1 MTAQECLKYIVKELH
16 TVVFSTVDEKGY
28 PVTCAID
35 MMDGDE
41 SSLYFLTARGK
52 QFFSRLK
59 ANRHIA
65 FTALRGKDTLS
76 SIAVSVQGEVKE
88 LGSGR
93 VEDLFQK
100 NSYMYEIYPTR
111 QSREALTVFQIY
123 RGRGEWFDLSKKPI
137 ERFDFSFGEASRKQ
151 EGYVITRKCI
161 HCGVCSQTCPQQCI
175 DVAAG
180 VIRQQN
186 CLHCG
191 NCYRRCPVKAVERRG
206 RGDTE

>member
-76 SIAVSVQGEVKE
+76 SIAVSVQGEAKE

-100 NSYMYEIYPTR
+100 NS
-111 QSREALTVFQIY
+111 
-123 RGRGEWFDLSKKPI
+123 
-137 ERFDFSFGEASRKQ
+137 
-151 EGYVITRKCI
+151 
-161 HCGVCSQTCPQQCI
+161 
-175 DVAAG
+175 
-180 VIRQQN
+180 
-186 CLHCG
+186 
-191 NCYRRCPVKAVERRG
+191 
-206 RGDTE
+206 